1 MDAQVSTSVRQGPG
15 RGSRAHAFTL
25 IELLIVVAII
35 AILAAIAVPNF
46 LDAQVRSK
54 VSRVYSDMRSLKLGL
69 EAYMVDNNSHAPTD
83 FITDE
88 YKSWSQITT
97 PIAYVTSIP
106 VDVFFHRPGER
117 FDRWSGAMNQPYGYA
132 ANSPFN
138 SSWDVVKADRFG
150 VKYAVFSKGP
160 GMVWVGSVSGSITMP
175 NYWDSVVRGREAS
188 TDLLYDASNGTRS
201 RGNLIMTNLGMYN
214 QQ

>member
-1 MDAQVSTSVRQGPG
+1 MAAGTHTIVPERSGPG
-15 RGSRAHAFTL
+15 SPARAFTL

-54 VSRVYSDMRSLKLGL
+54 ISRVYSDMRSLKLGL
-69 EAYMVDNNSHAPTD
+69 EAYMVDHNSHAPTD
-83 FITDE
+83 FITNE
-88 YKSWSQITT
+88 YQSRSQITT

-106 VDVFFHRPGER
+106 VDVFFHRPGEV
-117 FDRWSGAMNQPYGYA
+117 FDRWSGSMNQPYGYA

-138 SSWDVVKADRFG
+138 SSWDVVEADRFG

-175 NYWDSVVRGREAS
+175 NYWESVVRGRQAS

-201 RGNLIMTNLGMYN
+201 KGNLIMTNLGIYN